1 MKKKFK
7 EFYNPNFKELWDD
20 CTFVFDTSVLLN
32 LYRMNDESKD
42 AFLEV
47 MDKIKDRLWIPYQV
61 GYEYHK
67 HRIEVIN
74 EVKNKAEK
82 LKDDVNKDI
91 RSLKDKLNELFKQT
105 KNSKQ
110 DKEKTT
116 NILDEAE
123 RVINKSINN
132 ACKKANEKT
141 SKLIN
146 NDEIQEKLN
155 KLFES
160 RVGNKFDDNKLNE
173 LYKVAEERYKNKI
186 PPGYKDND
194 KTGNLKYSDYVI
206 WSEIINFAK
215 ANNVCIVFVTADEKE
230 DWWQIYSGKKTC
242 LPALKKEFYDC
253 VDREFHMY
261 TPEQFLEKAK
271 EHFGF
276 KYSEDVIDEVK
287 AVRRKD
293 IGLLRREIM
302 KTKLLNH
309 FNPKANEYKQTVQLI
324 NLLLSSSNS
333 LSEFNNKI
341 VKFFKLED
349 TALLRHFVAI
359 LQKEYTFGRAT
370 TEAVNNLAN
379 YIIETQQSINDN
391 QLKIVD
397 IYNLNND
404 FDPFEEDDDYNP
416 FDD

>member
-123 RVINKSINN
+123 KVINKSINN

-215 ANNVCIVFVTADEKE
+215 ASNVCIVFVTADEKE
-230 DWWQIYSGKKTC
+230 DWWQIYNGKKTC
-242 LPALKKEFYDC
+242 LPALK
-253 VDREFHMY
+253 
-261 TPEQFLEKAK
+261 A
-271 EHFGF
+271 
-276 KYSEDVIDEVK
+276 
-287 AVRRKD
+287 RR
-293 IGLLRREIM
+293 
-302 KTKLLNH
+302 
-309 FNPKANEYKQTVQLI
+309 
-324 NLLLSSSNS
+324 
-333 LSEFNNKI
+333 
-341 VKFFKLED
+341 
-349 TALLRHFVAI
+349 
-359 LQKEYTFGRAT
+359 
-370 TEAVNNLAN
+370 
-379 YIIETQQSINDN
+379 
-391 QLKIVD
+391 
-397 IYNLNND
+397 
-404 FDPFEEDDDYNP
+404 
-416 FDD
+416 